1 MTEKKD
7 GGELQKAVP
16 GERLTP
22 FLKQMQEEEQGEMSL
37 DCWELLVNQLTS
49 TETTSDFRM
58 PLGNFSWR
66 NCVLLR
72 GVRSRDIFR
81 DCRDHVIYREE
92 MGRVKGLPFDLLRK
106 KKQRAETG
114 MSHCL
119 SWQKA
124 LCLTLCPLDLYP
136 GTWNS
141 WDIPF
146 LHLSQPAEFSCHC
159 CCPATY
165 LLETCGN
172 SKDGLCLLF
181 VWVQTL

>member
-72 GVRSRDIFR
+72 GGKKQGYIQGLQGSCHLQGRD
-81 DCRDHVIYREE
+81 
-92 MGRVKGLPFDLLRK
+92 GKGERASLWFAQK
-106 KKQRAETG
+106 KKAKSR
-114 MSHCL
+114 
-119 SWQKA
+119 
-124 LCLTLCPLDLYP
+124 
-136 GTWNS
+136 N
-141 WDIPF
+141 WDVS
-146 LHLSQPAEFSCHC
+146 LSQLAESSVPDPMSSWPVPRDMEQLGHPVSAPLAASWIQLPLLLPCYLPARN
-159 CCPATY
+159 
-165 LLETCGN
+165 L
-172 SKDGLCLLF
+172 
-181 VWVQTL
+181 W